1 MSKRMFIVLHH
12 NVASI
17 TGTKTVVAA
26 AAFTSENDANEWV
39 RHRLREM
46 DYEIREAVMQIEFDY
61 AAGEYVCMDLLHIYV
76 PSGLELR
83 AAIHSSYPRNLP
95 WTRKAHEASGVPV
108 KFNYDKE

>member
-1 MSKRMFIVLHH
+1 MSKKTMFVVLNH
-12 NVASI
+12 NAAAM
-17 TGTKTVVAA
+17 TGTKTVVA

-46 DYEIREAVMQIEFDY
+46 DYEIREATMQIEFDY

-95 WTRKAHEASGVPV
+95 WAHEAHEATGVPV
-108 KFNYDKE
+108 KFEYEE